1 MFVIPGFIISL
12 VTFPGVIVH
21 ELAHQ
26 IFCMLMK
33 VPVYD
38 VKYFQ
43 LKNPAGYVLHERS
56 ERPGANILIS
66 IGPFIVNTLL
76 GAIIMLPVSI
86 RLVQLNYRDPLT
98 IILAWIGISILINSF
113 PSTGDAKSLITDV
126 LKNKEVSILFRVIV
140 APIIFLIYIG
150 AIGSAIWLDLLYA
163 IVITVLEG
171 TIIAKMFL

>member
-12 VTFPGVIVH
+12 VTFPGVIIH

-43 LKNPAGYVLHERS
+43 LKNPAGYVLHERC
-56 ERPGANILIS
+56 ERPGANILIC

-86 RLVQLNYRDPLT
+86 RLVQLNYRDPLS
-98 IILAWIGISILINSF
+98 IILAWIGISILVNSF
-113 PSTGDAKSLITDV
+113 PSVGDAKGLIQDV
-126 LKNKEVSILFRVIV
+126 LKNEDVSILFKIIA
-140 APIIFLIYIG
+140 APIILLIYIG
-150 AIGSAIWLDLLYA
+150 ALGSVVWLDLLYA
-163 IVITVLEG
+163 VGITILEG
-171 TIIAKMFL
+171 TIVAKLFL